1 MLEEIKNQYGPA
13 DFKTGTECNG
23 LQSYFQSS
31 RFILTAFIFKHL
43 FYVLEPLS
51 KLLQTRDL
59 DILAAVNFLKKAE
72 KNIIKMR
79 TDEEFL
85 KIYEEAKS
93 FCEDHFEDF
102 DVNSLL
108 SIRKRKIIRHPG
120 ELSSDE
126 SIQDPIQYFKITV
139 YFTTI
144 DIILQQIN
152 EKFNENSISV
162 IKDIGLLSLKRIK
175 ENTLVPQDAFEKICE
190 IYNLNQEL
198 VRNEY
203 ILFKSIIKDLDV
215 DLLSKLPEKIHTD
228 FDSDEEHSDEEESDG
243 DMNDLKNLGS
253 LFNIFE
259 IINMINMKP
268 EFENLYNI
276 IKLS

>member
-1 MLEEIKNQYGPA
+1 M
-13 DFKTGTECNG
+13 
-23 LQSYFQSS
+23 
-31 RFILTAFIFKHL
+31 
-43 FYVLEPLS
+43 
-51 KLLQTRDL
+51 
-59 DILAAVNFLKKAE
+59 
-72 KNIIKMR
+72 
-79 TDEEFL
+79 
-85 KIYEEAKS
+85 
-93 FCEDHFEDF
+93 
-102 DVNSLL
+102 
-108 SIRKRKIIRHPG
+108 
-120 ELSSDE
+120 
-126 SIQDPIQYFKITV
+126 
-139 YFTTI
+139 
-144 DIILQQIN
+144 
-152 EKFNENSISV
+152 
-162 IKDIGLLSLKRIK
+162 SLKRIK

-276 IKLS
+276 IKLSLTIPTSSCTVERSFSKLKIIKSRLRSTMGQSRLEDLMVISCEHDINIEIDKVSIKIKL